1 MFKIFTEAEKSF
13 WGAAKLSNL
22 SNKSFTSLHV
32 TNATRGT
39 LEVLFLSHALSSFHA
54 FHTHALFHPCKLIS
68 IIFSLS
74 LPLSVLV
81 SLDLSIAQTVN
92 LYLSL
97 SL

>member
-39 LEVLFLSHALSSFHA
+39 LEVLFLSHALS
-54 FHTHALFHPCKLIS
+54 
-68 IIFSLS
+68 LS
-74 LPLSVLV
+74 LQV
-81 SLDLSIAQTVN
+81 
-92 LYLSL
+92 LYLFVVVVHL
-97 SL
+97 L